1 MGRIETQILTLGGQ
15 FEIGVPGASSGLSV
29 LSRSKNDKMLSS
41 PQDPGRQDPFFWL
54 FRIVGQR
61 PALGG
66 DRLGARIGN
75 LNPIHTLPVF
85 VDQTSSIGCQEFI
98 DDQLAL

>member
-15 FEIGVPGASSGLSV
+15 FEIGVPGASLGLSV

-41 PQDPGRQDPFFWL
+41 PQDPGGQDPFFWL

-85 VDQTSSIGCQEFI
+85 IDQTSSIGCQEFI